1 MIPHTHK
8 LQKLLLIFV
17 LHLIVAKGHSQTL
30 NISVKATLP
39 SILTESSGIEIINR
53 NSIWSHNDGSG
64 NPELYNFDSTG
75 ILLRTLKIL
84 NATNIDWE
92 DMAKDSSGNFYI
104 GDFGNNTNTRQDL
117 KIYIIPD
124 PSNITADSIIPQI
137 INFSYEDQFAFPPAD
152 SLKNF
157 DMEAMI
163 VYHDS
168 LYLFTKNWSNP
179 YNGYTKLYKLP
190 SVAGTY
196 VAELV
201 DSFYTGTG
209 SPILFS
215 ISSAD
220 ISPDRSKLILLGY
233 NKCWLF
239 SDFIGND
246 FFSGTNQLFNFPTLT
261 QKEGICF
268 ISEDELYATDE
279 LLNGTGQKL
288 YYLNIQQ
295 IQTPINELDN
305 DALIISVF
313 PNPFSEKSTISISTK
328 EADNFTVKIYNQIG
342 MEIFSKTIFSSAA
355 TVQNIFLDE
364 TILKNRSG
372 IYIIEVTTKNKQVWR
387 KKIVRLF

>member
-1 MIPHTHK
+1 MIPHPHK

-17 LHLIVAKGHSQTL
+17 PLIIVTLSHSQTL

-39 SILTESSGIEIINR
+39 SILNESSGIEIINR

-75 ILLRTLKIL
+75 TLLRTLKIL

-92 DMAKDSSGNFYI
+92 DMAKDSLGNFYI

-117 KIYIIPD
+117 KIYIIPN
-124 PSNITADSIIPQI
+124 PSSIIADSIIPQI
-137 INFSYEDQFAFPPAD
+137 INFSYSDQFAFPPPD

-157 DMEAMI
+157 DMEAM
-163 VYHDS
+163 VAYHDS
-168 LYLFTKNWSNP
+168 IYLFTKNWSNP
-179 YNGYTKLYKLP
+179 YSGYTKLYKLP
-190 SVAGTY
+190 AIAGTF

-209 SPILFS
+209 SPILYS
-215 ISSAD
+215 ITSAD
-220 ISPDRSKLILLGY
+220 ISPDQSKLILLGY

-239 SDFIGND
+239 SNFIGDD

-268 ISEDELYATDE
+268 ISENELYAADE

-295 IQTPINELDN
+295 NQTATSEVYNNPMEIN
-305 DALIISVF
+305 IF
-313 PNPFSEKSTISISTK
+313 PNPFSEKSTISITTK
-328 EADNFTVKIYNQIG
+328 EVEDFTVKIYNQIG
-342 MEIFSKTIFSSAA
+342 MEVFMKTIFSS
-355 TVQNIFLDE
+355 LSSY
-364 TILKNRSG
+364 LL
-372 IYIIEVTTKNKQVWR
+372 
-387 KKIVRLF
+387 LFRFYGYRGL